1 MLQLL
6 QTVSSRVIIIATA
19 AQGQQVTVYNATETE
34 STPLTVNVLSENM
47 TISYPNSARAV
58 TRAATIAL

>member
-6 QTVSSRVIIIATA
+6 QTASSRVIIIAMA
-19 AQGQQVTVYNATETE
+19 AQGQQVPVYNVMETE
-34 STPLTVNVLSENM
+34 STLLTVNVLQENM

>member
-6 QTVSSRVIIIATA
+6 QIASLRVTIIAMA
-19 AQGQQVTVYNATETE
+19 VQGQQVPVYNATETE
-34 STPLTVNVLSENM
+34 STLLAAFALPENT
-47 TISYPNSARAV
+47 TISCPNSARAV

>member
-6 QTVSSRVIIIATA
+6 QIASLRVIIIATA
-19 AQGQQVTVYNATETE
+19 AQGQQVTVYNVMETE
-34 STPLTVNVLSENM
+34 STLLTVNVLPENM